1 MTDRLPFNPANLPS
15 RIKPAPPA
23 AAPLTVSQLAA
34 RIDTTLKQG
43 LPDALRV
50 TGEVSGFRD
59 RTHWYFDLKDGTSV
73 INCVMFASAA
83 KRVGFTPA
91 IGQQV
96 LVKGRIDFYAP
107 AGKISFIL
115 DTIEPAGAGALE
127 LQLRKLLEEVRE
139 LGWTSPDRK
148 RPLPFF
154 PRRIAVITS
163 RSGAALQD
171 VLVTMQRRCPAV
183 DVLLVDARMQGDAA
197 IPEIIAALH
206 HLSRNHASLA
216 IDAILLTRGG
226 GSMEDLWCFNDR
238 EVARAIVECP
248 IPVVAAIGHETDTTI
263 AELVADERCATP
275 TQAAMRLTPDREALT
290 RQLDA
295 TRSRLDLL
303 ITRRID
309 AHAKHITLLA
319 RTPLFAN
326 PAEHFAAAEE
336 ELVHAHRHLDNAL
349 RTRLLQAKQ
358 HITHHTTRVE
368 RTKPTA
374 VLARLT
380 QQLRSSERDFT
391 RAMTTRLV
399 RNAAQLT
406 AAQRTLEAVS
416 PNRVLERGFSVT
428 TRADGTIVRKPADV
442 RAGELLAT
450 RLAEGTITSRVEG
463 AQQLPKLTSR
473 KRTSA
478 PPQGPNLFD
487 IDR

>member
-1 MTDRLPFNPANLPS
+1 
-15 RIKPAPPA
+15 
-23 AAPLTVSQLAA
+23 
-34 RIDTTLKQG
+34 
-43 LPDALRV
+43 
-50 TGEVSGFRD
+50 
-59 RTHWYFDLKDGTSV
+59 
-73 INCVMFASAA
+73 
-83 KRVGFTPA
+83 
-91 IGQQV
+91 
-96 LVKGRIDFYAP
+96 
-107 AGKISFIL
+107 
-115 DTIEPAGAGALE
+115 
-127 LQLRKLLEEVRE
+127 
-139 LGWTSPDRK
+139 
-148 RPLPFF
+148 
-154 PRRIAVITS
+154 
-163 RSGAALQD
+163 
-171 VLVTMQRRCPAV
+171 
-183 DVLLVDARMQGDAA
+183 
-197 IPEIIAALH
+197 
-206 HLSRNHASLA
+206 
-216 IDAILLTRGG
+216 
-226 GSMEDLWCFNDR
+226 MEDLWCFNDR

-248 IPVVAAIGHETDTTI
+248 IPVVAASGHETDTTI

-309 AHAKHITLLA
+309 ASSKHVTLLA

-326 PAEHFAAAEE
+326 PAEHFAAAAE
-336 ELVHAHRHLDNAL
+336 ELVHAHRHLGNAL

-450 RLAEGTITSRVEG
+450 RLAEGTIASRVEG